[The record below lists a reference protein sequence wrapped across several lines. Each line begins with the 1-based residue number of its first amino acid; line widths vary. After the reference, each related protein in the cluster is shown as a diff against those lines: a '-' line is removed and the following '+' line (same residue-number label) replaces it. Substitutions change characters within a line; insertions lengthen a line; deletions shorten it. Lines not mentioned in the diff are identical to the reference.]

1 MKEKFE
7 SNFQDVDLNL
17 HGVRLPT
24 FDISEEIKRK
34 TGISEDSSNEDF
46 LFSLCEKKLT
56 ELKFNNNIKYKER
69 LDYEFRTL
77 KDLGFVDYILLVW
90 DVLNFCRESSIPVGL
105 GRGSAA
111 GSLILFL
118 IEVTQIDPI
127 KYNLFFER
135 FISKIRAKKSVVNG
149 ITYLDGGLMPD
160 VDIDVCYYN
169 RQKVLKY
176 LDTKFSGKTSKIL
189 TFNTLSSKL
198 LVKEC
203 GKVVSSKTETEM
215 NEISSLIPKVFGQLK
230 DIDETYNDVE
240 NFKKWCDE
248 NKRVYGVALKLRGLV
263 KNKGIHPSAVSLSF
277 NPISESYP
285 VELSSDK
292 ENVVSSFDANW
303 MSIFNVKLDI
313 LGLRAVSV
321 VNDVCKEVG
330 IKISDIDLHDKLIY
344 QNLYDLKSPHGL
356 FQIEAETNFKVCQK
370 VKPKNLE
377 ELSSVLA
384 LARPGALAFVDQYA
398 TYTNT
403 NTYDVIHPFFKDV
416 LEQTGGVVLFQEQ
429 LMQMAQKVGFTLDE
443 AEILRRIVGKKKID
457 EVKEWKTKIKNK
469 IKQNNLAPEIGDI
482 MWQVLEDSANYSF
495 NKSHSVSYAALA
507 AITVYLK
514 FKYPQQFYLSLLK
527 MTRHEPDPI
536 NEISKIHKE
545 MDSFEIK
552 LLQPHLIKSKM
563 DFSTEG
569 KDIRFGLL
577 SIKGISDKSIEK
589 LSSFKNEYSTKFEI
603 FEAANQSGLGI
614 GILCSLIQAGAF
626 DGFKQSR
633 TKVVYEAQLWN
644 ILTVKEKTK
653 VAPHGEKFDFDLV
666 SILKSL
672 SSSKDDKGK
681 PVFKESRWK
690 TIQSKSEPYKL
701 IYNQN
706 KTSESFANW
715 YYEKQLLGYTYNT
728 TLKDIFSSKKDDLIS
743 IKEIDRLPLKM
754 EVCFVGIID
763 ETWSG
768 VSKGKQTKYFKCLIS
783 DETGIIKTMIFS
795 DKMETCASL
804 NLGLPKEKNIVLVKG
819 RKFEDVIFADLIS
832 VQDNK
837 VYTKLS
843 QVKREENA

>member
-1 MKEKFE
+1 M
-7 SNFQDVDLNL
+7 
-17 HGVRLPT
+17 
-24 FDISEEIKRK
+24 
-34 TGISEDSSNEDF
+34 
-46 LFSLCEKKLT
+46 
-56 ELKFNNNIKYKER
+56 
-69 LDYEFRTL
+69 
-77 KDLGFVDYILLVW
+77 
-90 DVLNFCRESSIPVGL
+90 
-105 GRGSAA
+105 
-111 GSLILFL
+111 FL

-457 EVKEWKTKIKNK
+457 EVKEWKTNIHSHQTNHKSCTAS
-469 IKQNNLAPEIGDI
+469 APPS
-482 MWQVLEDSANYSF
+482 Q
-495 NKSHSVSYAALA
+495 KHS
-507 AITVYLK
+507 K
-514 FKYPQQFYLSLLK
+514 PQ
-527 MTRHEPDPI
+527 
-536 NEISKIHKE
+536 
-545 MDSFEIK
+545 
-552 LLQPHLIKSKM
+552 
-563 DFSTEG
+563 
-569 KDIRFGLL
+569 
-577 SIKGISDKSIEK
+577 
-589 LSSFKNEYSTKFEI
+589 
-603 FEAANQSGLGI
+603 
-614 GILCSLIQAGAF
+614 
-626 DGFKQSR
+626 
-633 TKVVYEAQLWN
+633 
-644 ILTVKEKTK
+644 
-653 VAPHGEKFDFDLV
+653 
-666 SILKSL
+666 
-672 SSSKDDKGK
+672 
-681 PVFKESRWK
+681 
-690 TIQSKSEPYKL
+690 
-701 IYNQN
+701 
-706 KTSESFANW
+706 
-715 YYEKQLLGYTYNT
+715 
-728 TLKDIFSSKKDDLIS
+728 
-743 IKEIDRLPLKM
+743 
-754 EVCFVGIID
+754 
-763 ETWSG
+763 
-768 VSKGKQTKYFKCLIS
+768 
-783 DETGIIKTMIFS
+783 
-795 DKMETCASL
+795 
-804 NLGLPKEKNIVLVKG
+804 
-819 RKFEDVIFADLIS
+819 
-832 VQDNK
+832 
-837 VYTKLS
+837 
-843 QVKREENA
+843 